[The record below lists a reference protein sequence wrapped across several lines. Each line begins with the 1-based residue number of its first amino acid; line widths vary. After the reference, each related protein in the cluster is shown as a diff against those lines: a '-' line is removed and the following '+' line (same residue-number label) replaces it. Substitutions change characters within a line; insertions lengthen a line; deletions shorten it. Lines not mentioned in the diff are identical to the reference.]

1 MNVGVRQGHFVA
13 HAVAHVNTTTIT
25 TTSLVVVDVTV
36 SQMCFAIGSD
46 ATTLSKNKIEVQVVL
61 GGCRKGQRPQRQ
73 AVATSKWCERITGV
87 QRTLPAVFA

>member
-13 HAVAHVNTTTIT
+13 HAVAHVNTTTI

-46 ATTLSKNKIEVQVVL
+46 ATTLSKNKIEVEVVL

-73 AVATSKWCERITGV
+73 AVATSKWCERITGE
-87 QRTLPAVFA
+87 QRTLSAVFA